1 MPIYEYRCRECGHVF
16 SRLQR
21 VGASSEGVTC
31 PKCGSTEVE
40 RLLSTFASTSTGS
53 STGAVASAPSCSG
66 FT

>member
-1 MPIYEYRCRECGHVF
+1 MPIYEYRCKECGHVF

-21 VGASSEGVTC
+21 VGASSDGVTC

-40 RLLSTFASTSTGS
+40 RMVSTFASS
-53 STGAVASAPSCSG
+53 SSGASGTVSSGPSCTG

>member
-1 MPIYEYRCRECGHVF
+1 MPIYEYRCTRCGHVF

-31 PKCGSTEVE
+31 PECGSGEVE
-40 RLLSTFASTSTGS
+40 RMVSTFASGS
-53 STGAVASAPSCSG
+53 SGDSAGTAAGPSCTG

>member
-1 MPIYEYRCRECGHVF
+1 MPIYEYRCKECGHVF

-31 PKCGSTEVE
+31 PRCGSTEVE
-40 RLLSTFASTSTGS
+40 RLVSTFASS
-53 STGAVASAPSCSG
+53 SSGASDTASSAPSCTG